1 MGTSGRMVYRKTDL
15 FEINVIKVFVLFFSF
30 SFLGAVARYFN
41 ISPRQDDMAIIKSFL
56 PNFGNFSFSTTDG
69 GVLSIFIE

>member
-1 MGTSGRMVYRKTDL
+1 MLLKFLYYSSVSA
-15 FEINVIKVFVLFFSF
+15 FS
-30 SFLGAVARYFN
+30 VARYFN